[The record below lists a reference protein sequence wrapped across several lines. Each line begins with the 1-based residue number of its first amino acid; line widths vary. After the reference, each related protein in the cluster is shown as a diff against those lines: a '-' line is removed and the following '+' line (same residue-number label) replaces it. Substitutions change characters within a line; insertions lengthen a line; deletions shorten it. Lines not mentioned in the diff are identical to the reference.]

1 MLGHN
6 RRISALA
13 AAAAL
18 GLGLAA
24 VSVGTGQATSTNGPL
39 TCGIE
44 ATTTGGAIAL
54 ESRVQTEGALSGSY
68 PFRVASAAHSGSTN
82 FQQGG
87 GMSAMPGGPVTLGRN
102 MLGDASAIY
111 DATLEIAA
119 DGTTVTCT
127 RQVGGKI

>member
-1 MLGHN
+1 MIDQKT
-6 RRISALA
+6 RIPAVA

-18 GLGLAA
+18 GLGLTAA
-24 VSVGTGQATSTNGPL
+24 SIGTGQATSTNGPL
-39 TCGIE
+39 TCAIE
-44 ATTTGGAIAL
+44 ATISGGAIAL
-54 ESRVQTEGALSGSY
+54 ESTVQTEVAVSGSY
-68 PFRVASAAHSGSTN
+68 QFRVASAAHSGSTN

-87 GMSAMPGGPVTLGRN
+87 GFAAAPGNPVTLGRI
-102 MLGDASAIY
+102 MLGDTGAIY